1 MGVGKVVGMSEALKP
16 VQGGPQDLVTHLN
29 AVWKL
34 VCERFAD
41 MNEMELNQQVHH
53 GQVTWTAFR
62 SIRRALEHNWEHLV
76 EISTRLGE
84 DVSQY

>member
-1 MGVGKVVGMSEALKP
+1 
-16 VQGGPQDLVTHLN
+16 
-29 AVWKL
+29 
-34 VCERFAD
+34 